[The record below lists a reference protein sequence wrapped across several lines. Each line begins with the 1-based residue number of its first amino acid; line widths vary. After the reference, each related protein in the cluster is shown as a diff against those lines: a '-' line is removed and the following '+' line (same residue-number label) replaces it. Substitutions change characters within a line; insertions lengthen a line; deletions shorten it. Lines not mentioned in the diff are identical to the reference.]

1 MATSR
6 RVTNQRVTNIRLA
19 GFSRRLKGLIDTAQG
34 LRDEINRALIATAS
48 TAAEHGAGTRRRTH
62 QSRVKR

>member
-6 RVTNQRVTNIRLA
+6 RVTNKRVTNIRLA
-19 GFSRRLKGLIDTAQG
+19 GFSRRLKGLIDKAQR
-34 LRDEINRALIATAS
+34 LRDEINRALIDT
-48 TAAEHGAGTRRRTH
+48 TPPPTDGAGTRRRTH